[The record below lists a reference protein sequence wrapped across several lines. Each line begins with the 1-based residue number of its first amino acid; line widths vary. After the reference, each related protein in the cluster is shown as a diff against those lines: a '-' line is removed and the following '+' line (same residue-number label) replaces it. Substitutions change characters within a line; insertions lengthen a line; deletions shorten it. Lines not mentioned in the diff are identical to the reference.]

1 MKKQMTGKS
10 RLIMILVALMILS
23 GCGNSNSTAVQE
35 TADSMEKE
43 TAAVE
48 TEVKFPYA
56 LQDYGGYTF
65 TFLNMQD
72 VFWTGA
78 HQIIDY
84 EETQASI
91 AEQAIYERNRKT
103 EEELN
108 ILFQVEKVND
118 LGELFP
124 TMKQAVTAGDDIY
137 DTVYLPLNW
146 SGTSALGGDCTINLY
161 EIESLH
167 LENPWWNQTF
177 IQSASIND
185 ALYATIDYI
194 NLMGYCYSHIPFF
207 NKDIVEEHSMEMPYE
222 LVKEEKWT
230 YDEMFR
236 YIENTV
242 SLGDETEFKA
252 VNTTTA
258 TFGLACNN
266 NDALI
271 AFWQGCGSNIVER
284 KDDDTICLNTDMNR
298 IIDAFDTML
307 PVLSQ
312 KGNCVKAL
320 SAEATGLSLFT
331 NGKSLFYIA
340 SLGSGD
346 SGTFR
351 DSDVRY
357 GILPIPML
365 DESQNGYITTV
376 NQYTLTM
383 NVPLTS
389 SDMERT
395 GNILCYLEY
404 LSWKDVIPE
413 LQRSL
418 CYKGLSDE
426 DSIQMMNIILD
437 TTAVDIGI
445 AYGWTLPMMDGLC
458 NEMLNGNQTFVS
470 TYEQQKNM
478 IQTEIDTV
486 LQGGKTE

>member
-1 MKKQMTGKS
+1 MKKQITRTK
-10 RLIMILVALMILS
+10 RVVAFLVALMVLS
-23 GCGNSNSTAVQE
+23 GCGYNSSITSQKTTDN
-35 TADSMEKE
+35 MEKE
-43 TAAVE
+43 APTAE
-48 TEVKFPYA
+48 TEIQFPYA
-56 LQDYGGYTF
+56 INNYGGYTY
-65 TFLNMQD
+65 TFLNVQD
-72 VFWTGA
+72 DFWTGA

-84 EETQASI
+84 LETQASI
-91 AEQAIYERNRKT
+91 SEQAIYERNRKV
-103 EEELN
+103 EEEMN
-108 ILFQVEKVND
+108 ILFKVVKVED
-118 LGELFP
+118 LSKLLP

-146 SGTSALGGDCTINLY
+146 SGASALEGDYTANLQD
-161 EIESLH
+161 IESLH
-167 LENPWWNQTF
+167 LGNPWWNQTF
-177 IQSASIND
+177 IQSAKIND
-185 ALYATIDYI
+185 ALYAIIDYV

-207 NKDIVEEHSMEMPYE
+207 NKDIVEEHSLEMPYE
-222 LVKEEKWT
+222 SVKNGTWT
-230 YDEMFR
+230 YEEMFR

-242 SLGDETEFKA
+242 SLGDETAFKA
-252 VNTTTA
+252 LNTTTA

-271 AFWQGCGSNIVER
+271 ALWQGCGSNIVER
-284 KDDDTICLNTDMNR
+284 KDNNTICLNTDLNR

-312 KGNCVKAL
+312 KGNCIKAL

-365 DESQNGYITTV
+365 DESQDEYVTTV

-383 NVPLTS
+383 NVPLTA

-395 GNILCYLEY
+395 GDILCYLEY
-404 LSWKDVIPE
+404 LSWKNVIPE

-418 CYKGLSDE
+418 CYKGLGDE

-437 TTAVDIGI
+437 TTVVDIGV
-445 AYGWTLPMMDGLC
+445 AYGWTLPMLDGLC
-458 NEMLNGNQTFVS
+458 NEILNGNQTFVS
-470 TYEQQKNM
+470 TFEKQKDM
-478 IQTEIDTV
+478 IQAKIDTI
-486 LQGGKTE
+486 LQVGEN